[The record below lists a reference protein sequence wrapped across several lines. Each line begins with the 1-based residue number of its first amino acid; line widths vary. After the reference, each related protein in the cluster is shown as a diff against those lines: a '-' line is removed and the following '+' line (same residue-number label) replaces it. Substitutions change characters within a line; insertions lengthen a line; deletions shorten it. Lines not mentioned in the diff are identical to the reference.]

1 MLKVGQI
8 INGTC
13 LDLSSEGKGVIKYQG
28 DVIFCDGL
36 FIDENADVEI
46 IYSRA
51 KVYYGKIKK
60 LNVIS
65 KYRIQPKC
73 PVCTS
78 CGGCQFQQLDYSK
91 QLEFKQKRVQEA
103 LKRIGGIN
111 VKLEPI
117 VGMENPYFYRNKA
130 QIPYGF
136 DKKHKIVYGMFKQNS
151 HDIVPIKQCYIE
163 DIRSIKILSSIKD
176 LMIKHKIE
184 PYDEDKRSGIIRH
197 ILIRTS
203 YHYPQVMVVIVS
215 SKLNFPGQNNFI
227 KDLIKQC
234 PEITTIVE
242 NINERK
248 TNVILG
254 NKEKVLYGKGYIN
267 DDILGIKFNISAS
280 SFFQVNPIQ
289 TEKLYSLAIDGLN
302 LKGDEVVLDAYAGVG
317 TLGLIASKKAKE
329 VISVEIVKSAHIDGI
344 KNAKNNNINNVTF
357 VLGDAGEYI
366 AKSDV
371 SFDAVIMDPPRKGS
385 DERFLQTL
393 INNKVKKISYVSCNP
408 ETLARDLKYLSPY
421 YDIVKITPV
430 DMFPMTSHVETVVSL
445 INKRYSH

>member
-1 MLKVGQI
+1 
-8 INGTC
+8 
-13 LDLSSEGKGVIKYQG
+13 
-28 DVIFCDGL
+28 
-36 FIDENADVEI
+36 
-46 IYSRA
+46 
-51 KVYYGKIKK
+51 
-60 LNVIS
+60 
-65 KYRIQPKC
+65 
-73 PVCTS
+73 
-78 CGGCQFQQLDYSK
+78 
-91 QLEFKQKRVQEA
+91 
-103 LKRIGGIN
+103 
-111 VKLEPI
+111 
-117 VGMENPYFYRNKA
+117 
-130 QIPYGF
+130 
-136 DKKHKIVYGMFKQNS
+136 MFKQNS

-408 ETLARDLKYLSPY
+408 ETLARDLKYLSSY

-430 DMFPMTSHVETVVSL
+430 DMFPMTSHVETVCVLSL
-445 INKRYSH
+445 KSLLIHV

>member
-13 LDLSSEGKGVIKYQG
+13 VDLSSEGKGIIKHQG

-36 FIDENADVEI
+36 FLDEVADVEI
-46 IYSRA
+46 QYARA

-60 LNVIS
+60 IHNIS

-73 PVCTS
+73 PVCSS
-78 CGGCQFQQLDYSK
+78 CGGCQFQQLDYSQ
-91 QLEFKQKRVQEA
+91 QLIFKQKRVQEA
-103 LKRIGGIN
+103 LKRIGGISFKIDP
-111 VKLEPI
+111 V

-130 QIPYGF
+130 QIPFGF
-136 DKKHKIVYGMFKQNS
+136 DKKHKIVYGMFKQNT

-163 DIRSIKILSSIKD
+163 DEKSALILSNIKD

-184 PYDEDKRSGIIRH
+184 PYDEDKRTGIIRH
-197 ILIRTS
+197 VLIRTS
-203 YHYPQVMVVIVS
+203 YHYEQIMVVLIT
-215 SKLNFPGQNNFI
+215 SKLNFPGQNNFV
-227 KDLIKQC
+227 KDLIKSC
-234 PEITTIVE
+234 PNITTVVE
-242 NINERK
+242 NVNERK

-254 NKEKVLYGKGYIN
+254 EKEKVLYGKGYIN
-267 DDILGIKFNISAS
+267 DDILGVKFNISAS

-289 TEKLYSLAIDGLN
+289 TQKLYSLAIDGLN
-302 LKGDEVVLDAYAGVG
+302 LKGDEIVLDAYAGVG
-317 TLGLIASKKAKE
+317 TLGLITSKKAKE
-329 VISVEIVKSAHIDGI
+329 VISVEIVKSAHMDGI
-344 KNAKNNNINNVTF
+344 KNAKNNNINNVRF

-366 AKSDV
+366 AKSDI

-421 YDIVKITPV
+421 YEIAKITPV
-430 DMFPMTSHVETVVSL
+430 DMFPMTSHVETVVVL
-445 INKRYSH
+445 FFKK